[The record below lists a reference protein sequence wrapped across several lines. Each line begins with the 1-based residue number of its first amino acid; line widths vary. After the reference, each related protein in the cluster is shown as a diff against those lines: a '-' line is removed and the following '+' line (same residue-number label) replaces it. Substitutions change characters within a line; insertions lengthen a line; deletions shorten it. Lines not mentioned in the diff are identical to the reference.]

1 MSFGFSYFTSVFEE
15 GIDEIASRRKI
26 TFERTFTRED
36 VVLFTEVSKDE
47 QGRFAVQ
54 GLLTST
60 LPTKIGGDYNVLARQ
75 QKGHS
80 EYYKKCPF
88 H

>member
-1 MSFGFSYFTSVFEE
+1 MKLQVGE
-15 GIDEIASRRKI
+15 KI

-36 VVLFTEVSKDE
+36 VVLFTEGSKDE

-60 LPTKIGGDYNVLARQ
+60 LPTKIGSDYNVLARQ

-80 EYYKKCPF
+80 
-88 H
+88 

>member
-1 MSFGFSYFTSVFEE
+1 MKLQVGE
-15 GIDEIASRRKI
+15 KI

-60 LPTKIGGDYNVLARQ
+60 LPTKLA
-75 QKGHS
+75 
-80 EYYKKCPF
+80 EIITY
-88 H
+88 

>member
-1 MSFGFSYFTSVFEE
+1 MKLQVGEKLPLKELLRERMLFYLQKYLKMSR
-15 GIDEIASRRKI
+15 EIRC
-26 TFERTFTRED
+26 TRPININ
-36 VVLFTEVSKDE
+36 T
-47 QGRFAVQ
+47 
-54 GLLTST
+54 TY
-60 LPTKIGGDYNVLARQ
+60 KIGGDYNVLARQ

>member
-1 MSFGFSYFTSVFEE
+1 MKLQVGE
-15 GIDEIASRRKI
+15 KI